1 MIKKRLLRAIL
12 NSGVS
17 AWKEFSYDQK
27 KAAILE
33 VTPFDYNT
41 KYALVQLPS
50 IEVGKDAVSFN
61 LDIKGNFI
69 DFGMLFIR
77 NSELVKLSINDGV
90 AHLEQVDIKK
100 SPVLVI
106 GRGNTEQ
113 EIDSVEQL
121 SISEGTVLTPI
132 AGVKFKTSIPT
143 ITLGIKIAESSDEE
157 VVDPVQLQPE
167 PEEPVKE
174 EQQTEEVVNPVDLE
188 FPTEE

>member
-143 ITLGIKIAESSDEE
+143 ITLGLKTAEPSGEE
-157 VVDPVQLQPE
+157 VVDPVQPEPE